1 MNEEELMPESSRS
14 LESLRIVRLNA
25 LLRDMLRDEG
35 VVKTARLLGVTYRT
49 LVRAVESDSLSGR
62 MSHALERH
70 LLLGGG
76 SAAARQQERVE
87 ALEQQSTEL
96 KGRLEA
102 VGMELRSTRTAFESG
117 IKALREEQAQGVR
130 GVDRR
135 LAGLESRQIEA
146 GPPPPAGMEG
156 GRQVGKRAAARREY
170 PELVTLDPE
179 PGEEQVYGEATP
191 LIVQWRKV
199 RDDHHEARDRLGR
212 AEAEERMRE
221 LEIAMIEEHKLTLPP
236 ARYPW
241 DNFDRRDEVWSRR
254 QTLARVR
261 GERARAH
268 LRRWLRRVLTL
279 GLWWK

>member
-49 LVRAVESDSLSGR
+49 LLRAVESDSLSGR
-62 MSHALERH
+62 MSDALERH

-76 SAAARQQERVE
+76 SAAARQQERIEV
-87 ALEQQSTEL
+87 LEQQSTEL
-96 KGRLEA
+96 NGRLEA
-102 VGMELRSTRTAFESG
+102 AGMELRSTRTAFGSG
-117 IKALREEQAQGVR
+117 IKALRGLE
-130 GVDRR
+130 RR

-146 GPPPPAGMEG
+146 GLPPSAVMEG
-156 GRQVGKRAAARREY
+156 GRQVGKRTAARREY
-170 PELVTLDPE
+170 PELVTLGPE

-261 GERARAH
+261 GERVRAH

>member
-1 MNEEELMPESSRS
+1 MPW
-14 LESLRIVRLNA
+14 
-25 LLRDMLRDEG
+25 
-35 VVKTARLLGVTYRT
+35 
-49 LVRAVESDSLSGR
+49 SGIC
-62 MSHALERH
+62 SW
-70 LLLGGG
+70 GGG
-76 SAAARQQERVE
+76 PAAARQQERVE

-130 GVDRR
+130 GVERR

-146 GPPPPAGMEG
+146 GPPSPAGMEG

>member
-49 LVRAVESDSLSGR
+49 LVRAVELDSLSGR

-130 GVDRR
+130 GVERR

-221 LEIAMIEEHKLTLPP
+221 LEIAMI
-236 ARYPW
+236 
-241 DNFDRRDEVWSRR
+241 
-254 QTLARVR
+254 
-261 GERARAH
+261 
-268 LRRWLRRVLTL
+268 
-279 GLWWK
+279 

>member
-49 LVRAVESDSLSGR
+49 LVRAVEADSLSGR

-87 ALEQQSTEL
+87 ALEQQSTEI

-102 VGMELRSTRTAFESG
+102 VEMELGSTRTAIESE

-130 GVDRR
+130 GLERR
-135 LAGLESRQIEA
+135 LAGLEARQVEA
-146 GPPPPAGMEG
+146 GPPPPAVMDGR
-156 GRQVGKRAAARREY
+156 RQVGKRAAARREY

-179 PGEEQVYGEATP
+179 PGEEQVYGEATS

-199 RDDHHEARDRLGR
+199 RGDHHEARDRLGR

-241 DNFDRRDEVWSRR
+241 NTFDRRDEVWSRR

-261 GERARAH
+261 GERVRAH
-268 LRRWLRRVLTL
+268 LRRWIRRVLTL
-279 GLWWK
+279 GLRWK